1 MFYVF
6 DVLLLIDQGS
16 VPSLLLSAHQ
26 PTVPL
31 LPKLSPATPGPSH
44 ASHVPSTFSGS
55 VSVSSLMAVEL
66 RKVSTLETS
75 RTSYLKQKMQARI
88 PLMVAVLW
96 TIPYHNYYFCQKVAL
111 FMPLKSFLGSRVV
124 VFEGTLR
131 KKLLQWLSL
140 SNCLSFCILFD
151 TLRPKSQ
158 PKFPYHGF
166 VGVLHAAGTR
176 TTMI

>member
-1 MFYVF
+1 MSCYSSTRAQCLHGCFGHISQQCHCF
-6 DVLLLIDQGS
+6 QNGVLRRPVRVMRVMSMRQLFRE
-16 VPSLLLSAHQ
+16 A
-26 PTVPL
+26 
-31 LPKLSPATPGPSH
+31 
-44 ASHVPSTFSGS
+44 GS

-88 PLMVAVLW
+88 PPYGRSALNN
-96 TIPYHNYYFCQKVAL
+96 TIPQLLLLSKSKALHASEVFFGFKSCGIWGYFAK
-111 FMPLKSFLGSRVV
+111 
-124 VFEGTLR
+124 

-166 VGVLHAAGTR
+166 VGVLHAAGTK